1 MATIEENVRE
11 ICQELGQAIRQRRSR
26 RVEDYLAS
34 IDTKSLS
41 TELWLELIYT
51 EFVARSECG
60 ERPDPKE
67 YLERFPQLADDL
79 EELFFL
85 HQVVHASLEG
95 NEPLGPLLLEEPLE
109 NYERQTPEELLSR
122 AGEIASQDSEFQA
135 ETGQG
140 TQTGFPPSTLQPP
153 ESEPPEKQIPLE
165 GPEVPFPRCLGHY
178 ELLEEIGRG
187 STAVVYKARDLR
199 LKRYVALKVVNRA
212 AWDKA
217 ARERFLAEA
226 EAAAALRHPHIV
238 QIYEIGESDDS
249 WYVAMEYLEGG
260 SLADRPDKVWSPRE
274 AAKMVATLA
283 RAVQYAHEHHILH
296 RDLKPA
302 NVLLDTDG
310 TPKIVD
316 FGLAKRLDEASPTGE
331 DEELVGTPAYMAPEQ
346 TSNDL
351 GQVGP
356 ATDVYALGAI
366 LYELLTGRPPFQGR
380 NVIETLLHV
389 RHQEPV
395 APSRFQPSIHRD
407 LVTICLKCLEKEPH
421 RRYPSAA
428 ALAEDL
434 HRFLEGQVIWARPA
448 GPLERAARW
457 VRRHSWSVF
466 TVAVAIASLG
476 AAIAGLHWY
485 SQRIKQIE
493 ADRQALSHLAEQ
505 QAQELRSQE
514 DASRQERYVEAL
526 LRAEDL
532 LFENPA
538 QALAILEDTARCPE
552 DLRDFT
558 WRLLRSLCFE
568 GRTTWTVAGSEEK
581 WLRRL
586 ALAPDGQTLVWGAW
600 DGSLILWDTKAQ
612 VVRETVPAHT
622 DWIAAMA
629 FAPSKKILATSA
641 YDHTIHLW
649 QWPDEP
655 TAELRLLWEYR
666 LSDNDVAW
674 DLTFHPGGEFLVAA
688 TDHGIVVFRLWGNS
702 GGEGENVRSRNPNPG
717 GALTADPGKPKQ
729 RIPQDVRELPPG
741 GKLVFAPPPL
751 MGGGKRP
758 VFLRDAPR
766 APGGGL
772 FRSLAF
778 SPGGNLLACGSANG
792 RIALFS
798 WPDLDVLHHLREF
811 QEPVWSLAFSPDG
824 NVLAGAAGG
833 SIWLYNFTTQQA
845 RYLRDVHFHPI
856 RCVQFSSDGRHLLT
870 AAEDYTA
877 RVWDVKNLAQ
887 SHRLNAHMGYFVY
900 GLFSPDSRMVYTAS
914 QGTLNL
920 WDLQRQEVPFRLEN
934 GNRAVRAIAV
944 SPDGRRLATV
954 EGSPFRDAT
963 LSVWDLNTGTRL
975 ASAKQAG
982 LSEDWLFFTGDGQWL
997 VAVVRERQIQVRD
1010 AERFSTPRVV
1020 SSFTSPLTAM
1030 TLSPD
1035 GRLLVAGDRRGRLIS
1050 WDTKTWLETEIR
1062 ELPLPATY
1070 ATALTFSPDGQHLL
1084 TGAANG
1090 QIILWD
1096 FRQRRQL
1103 ATAFLQNGPVAALAV
1118 HPAGH
1123 QLAAVSR
1130 LIPAIHLFELPSL
1143 KPLKT
1148 WEETPGFITYLAYSA
1163 DGQALL
1169 SATPAEAA
1177 AGKVELRIWNVATG
1191 RCHATFSDFAGPIV
1205 FVPGGSRFVTLD
1217 RARQLRFWPLH
1228 LQGAQQASVNAR
1240 E

>member
-1 MATIEENVRE
+1 MASIEESVRE
-11 ICQELGQAIRQRRSR
+11 ICQELAEAIRQRRSR
-26 RVEDYLAS
+26 RVEDYLTGL
-34 IDTKSLS
+34 DTNSLS
-41 TELWLELIYT
+41 TDLWLELIYT

-95 NEPLGPLLLEEPLE
+95 NERLDSLLLEEPLE
-109 NYERQTPEELLSR
+109 DYEQQPSADFLS
-122 AGEIASQDSEFQA
+122 
-135 ETGQG
+135 ETGG
-140 TQTGFPPSTLQPP
+140 LTLQDDVSQQRTEQEGGGGTPIGTP
-153 ESEPPEKQIPLE
+153 VPSEPTVPEKGLPAHTE
-165 GPEVPFPRCLGHY
+165 ETPFPRYLGHY

-187 STAVVYKARDLR
+187 STAVVYKARDRR
-199 LKRYVALKVVNRA
+199 LKRFVALKVVNQA

-316 FGLAKRLDEASPTGE
+316 FGLAKRLDEASPAAE

-346 TSNDL
+346 TTSDL
-351 GQVGP
+351 GHVGP

-380 NVIETLLHV
+380 NVIETLLQV
-389 RHQEPV
+389 RHQEPT

-457 VRRHSWSVF
+457 LRRHFWSVF
-466 TVAVAIASLG
+466 TVAVVIVSLG
-476 AAIAGLHWY
+476 AAVAGLHWY
-485 SQRIKQIE
+485 AEQVKRIE
-493 ADRQALSHLAEQ
+493 ADRQALSHLAQQ

-514 DASRQERYVEAL
+514 DASRQGRYADAL
-526 LRAEDL
+526 LRAEEL

-538 QALAILEDTARCPE
+538 QALAILEDTNRCPE

-558 WRLLRSLCFE
+558 WHLLRSLCYE
-568 GRTTWTVAGSEEK
+568 GRSTWTVANTEEK

-586 ALAPDGQTLVWGAW
+586 ALAPDGRMLVWGTW
-600 DGSLILWDTKAQ
+600 DGSLLLWDTQ
-612 VVRETVPAHT
+612 THRVHETVPAHS

-629 FAPSKKILATSA
+629 FAPSGKTLATSS

-649 QWPDEP
+649 QWPENH
-655 TAELRLLWEYR
+655 ASELRLLWEYR

-674 DLTFHPGGEFLVAA
+674 DLTFHPGGDYLVAA
-688 TDHGIVVFRLWGNS
+688 TDHGIAVFRLPSNPARQ
-702 GGEGENVRSRNPNPG
+702 GENPRSASSESAAEPPG
-717 GALTADPGKPKQ
+717 ETGKARP

-751 MGGGKRP
+751 LGGGKRP
-758 VFLRDAPR
+758 IFLRDPPR
-766 APGGGL
+766 APGGAM

-778 SPGGNLLACGSANG
+778 SPAGNLLACGSANG

-798 WPDLDVLHHLREF
+798 WPELDVLHNLREF

-856 RCVQFSSDGRHLLT
+856 RNVQFSSDGRHLLT
-870 AAEDYTA
+870 TAEDYTA

-887 SHRLNAHMGYFVY
+887 SHRLTAHMGYFVY
-900 GLFSPDSRMVYTAS
+900 GVFSPDSRGVYTAS

-920 WDLQRQEVPFRLEN
+920 WDLQRQEVPLRLEN

-963 LSVWDLNTGTRL
+963 LSLWDLNSGTRL
-975 ASAKQAG
+975 ASAKQTG

-997 VAVVRERQIQVRD
+997 VAVVRERQVQVRD
-1010 AERFSTPRVV
+1010 AERFSPPRIV
-1020 SSFTSPLTAM
+1020 SSFTTSLTAM
-1030 TLSPD
+1030 TVSPD

-1062 ELPLPATY
+1062 ELSLPATY
-1070 ATALTFSPDGQHLL
+1070 VTALAFSPDGRYLL
-1084 TGAANG
+1084 AGAANG
-1090 QIILWD
+1090 QIVVWD
-1096 FRQRRQL
+1096 FRQRQQL
-1103 ATAFLQNGPVAALAV
+1103 AAAFVQNGPVAALAV
-1118 HPAGH
+1118 HPKGH

-1143 KPLKT
+1143 RPLTT
-1148 WEETPGFITYLAYSA
+1148 WEETPGFITYLAFSG

-1169 SATPAEAA
+1169 SATPADAA
-1177 AGKVELRIWNVATG
+1177 AGKVELRIWHVATG
-1191 RCHATFSDFAGPIV
+1191 RCHAAFSDFAGPIL
-1205 FVPGGSRFVTLD
+1205 FVPGGSRFITLD
-1217 RARQLRFWPLH
+1217 RTRQVRVWPLH
-1228 LQGAQQASVNAR
+1228 LQAPQQALEAAK